1 MLTRSRVLGLGLW
14 AAALWALFLVLRQ
27 APLPALWAVWRRL
40 TGLQMAALVAANGLI
55 LILLAGRWWSILRGQ
70 GYRLGYRRPFGYRLA
85 AFAVSYLT
93 PGPQFGGEPLQVYW
107 LRRHEAL
114 PLTTATTAVA
124 LDRLLEL
131 VVNFSFL
138 LLGSLVVVALGFAQA
153 TSAAFLLTMALL
165 LLGLLLAY
173 LCGLAWGW
181 QPLARGLAIS
191 TRRLGRGQ
199 SLAALAAEVESQ
211 AGLFCR
217 QRPGHLLLALGV
229 SLLAWAAM
237 VAEYWLAAHFL
248 GISLGPAQTI
258 AALTAARL
266 AYLLPMPGGLGT
278 FEAGQMLAL
287 TALGFDPAAAVALAL
302 LIRGRDM
309 LIAVLGI
316 WLGRRYLHETMA
328 R

>member
-1 MLTRSRVLGLGLW
+1 
-14 AAALWALFLVLRQ
+14 
-27 APLPALWAVWRRL
+27 
-40 TGLQMAALVAANGLI
+40 
-55 LILLAGRWWSILRGQ
+55 
-70 GYRLGYRRPFGYRLA
+70 
-85 AFAVSYLT
+85 
-93 PGPQFGGEPLQVYW
+93 
-107 LRRHEAL
+107 
-114 PLTTATTAVA
+114 
-124 LDRLLEL
+124 
-131 VVNFSFL
+131 
-138 LLGSLVVVALGFAQA
+138 VVVALGFAQA

-266 AYLLPMPGGLGT
+266 AYLLPMPGGLGA

-316 WLGRRYLHETMA
+316 WLGRRYPHETMA